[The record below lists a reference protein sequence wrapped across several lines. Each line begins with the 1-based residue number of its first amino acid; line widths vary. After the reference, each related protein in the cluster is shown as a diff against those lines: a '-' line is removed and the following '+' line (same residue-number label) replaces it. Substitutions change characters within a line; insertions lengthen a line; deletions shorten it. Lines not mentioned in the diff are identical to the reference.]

1 MKLACAQKR
10 CADGDIAPLIQNVI
24 WFASKM
30 TCHLSFYC
38 IVEQYCT
45 FLYHMYGIA
54 FLTQTD
60 LTENNLK
67 KKNCAKFSVHYLTN
81 MQFQT
86 TDLKIQ

>member
-1 MKLACAQKR
+1 
-10 CADGDIAPLIQNVI
+10 
-24 WFASKM
+24 M
-30 TCHLSFYC
+30 TYRLSLYC
-38 IVEQYCT
+38 IEGQYST

-60 LTENNLK
+60 LTENKFFQK
-67 KKNCAKFSVHYLTN
+67 KFAKFSVHYLTN